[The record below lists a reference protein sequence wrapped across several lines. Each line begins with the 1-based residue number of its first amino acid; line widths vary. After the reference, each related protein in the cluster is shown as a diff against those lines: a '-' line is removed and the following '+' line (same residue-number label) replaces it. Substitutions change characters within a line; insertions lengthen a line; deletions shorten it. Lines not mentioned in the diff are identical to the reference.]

1 MNYQYENDHKSRFF
15 MSPLQVSII
24 ICTKNRSEDLELTL
38 KSVFSQTHFPDSL
51 VLVDDSDGETARMI
65 LEKFCRES
73 PVCGIYVHSYPANNG
88 LPAARNRGIQK
99 VPSLRGIILFL
110 DDDVT
115 LEENYL
121 RTLLELFERNPDV
134 VGATGFIRNKYHDR
148 SFPLKL
154 LFLITGCI
162 IPALIPVSLF
172 GPRVTWTAE
181 ALYPLY
187 RKPRADAVP
196 AQWLSGCN
204 MAYRSTVFIEG
215 FTFDEHLVRYAQ
227 GEDVLFSHRLYR
239 VGKKLLLSY
248 NAHLTHRI
256 SVDSRISPFR
266 KLAMIFGYRNYEISR
281 FIPSRLSGSFLYT
294 VFVIQF
300 IISIVIISVSNKKG
314 LAPVTEVIR
323 AYGMTREFEQEIK
336 SGYLER
342 FNDFLSTLP

>member
-1 MNYQYENDHKSRFF
+1 MT
-15 MSPLQVSII
+15 PLQVSVI

-38 KSVFSQTHFPDSL
+38 KSVFIQTRLPDSL
-51 VLVDDSDGETARMI
+51 VLVDDSEGEAARMI
-65 LEKFCRES
+65 LETFCRES
-73 PVCGIYVHSYPANNG
+73 PVCGIYVHSDPANSG
-88 LPAARNRGIQK
+88 LPAARNRGIQN
-99 VPSLRGIILFL
+99 VPSPGGIILFL

-115 LEENYL
+115 LEKNYT

-134 VGATGFIRNKYHDR
+134 VGASGFIRNQYHDR
-148 SFPLKL
+148 SFPMKL
-154 LFLITGCI
+154 LLLMSGCI
-162 IPALIPVSLF
+162 IPALVPVSLF

-187 RKPRADAVP
+187 RKPWADTVP

-204 MAYRSTVFIEG
+204 MAYRSTVFTEG

-239 VGKKLLLSY
+239 DGKKLLLSY
-248 NAHLTHRI
+248 DAHLTHRI

-281 FIPSRLSGSFLYT
+281 FIHSRLYGSFLYT
-294 VFVIQF
+294 VFVIQY
-300 IISIVIISVSNKKG
+300 IISTAIISVRSKKG
-314 LAPVTEVIR
+314 LAPVNEVIR

-336 SGYLER
+336 SGSLER